1 MANLLSKKEDIE
13 KIQEAIRQIDEMRE
27 AILEIEELDE
37 RIKDALI
44 TDLENMKKTLSYEEK
59 SSKSFFMV

>member
-1 MANLLSKKEDIE
+1 MNDKEKLE
-13 KIQEAIRQIDEMRE
+13 ESIRQIDEMRE

-44 TDLENMKKTLSYEEK
+44 TDLENMKKTLES
-59 SSKSFFMV
+59 

>member
-1 MANLLSKKEDIE
+1 
-13 KIQEAIRQIDEMRE
+13 MRE
-27 AILEIEELDE
+27 AILEIEEIDE

-59 SSKSFFMV
+59 STKSFFMV